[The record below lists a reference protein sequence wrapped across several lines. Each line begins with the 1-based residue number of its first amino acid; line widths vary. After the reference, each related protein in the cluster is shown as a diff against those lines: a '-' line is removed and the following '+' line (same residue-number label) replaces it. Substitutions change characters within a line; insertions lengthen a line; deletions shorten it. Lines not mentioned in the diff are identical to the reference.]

1 MLNINSDE
9 ILAIGDGVVD
19 IGMIKKA
26 GLGIAYKASEDVQ
39 KNADIITN
47 DLAVILDYI

>member
-1 MLNINSDE
+1 MLNINPDE
-9 ILAIGDGVVD
+9 VIAIGDGVVD

-26 GLGIAYKASEDVQ
+26 GVGIAYKASEDVS
-39 KNADIITN
+39 KNADISTN